1 MDVWSVG
8 DLEVLEAKQPCPV
21 RTHVDSG
28 DSSAFVEAVG
38 ILKLALFKNDWSR
51 LNRSFILTRRCS
63 RPGHRVFRCRASG
76 SASRLHRRRLHHI
89 PHLFADRRLYF
100 GHAGDSRLD
109 VFYPHIRR
117 HGGVDGEW
125 KSFVDRG
132 LGEQR

>member
-1 MDVWSVG
+1 MAVWSVG
-8 DLEVLEAKQPCPV
+8 DLEVLEVKQSCPI

-28 DSSAFVEAVG
+28 DSSDFVEAVG

-63 RPGHRVFRCRASG
+63 RPGHRVFRCRATG
-76 SASRLHRRRLHHI
+76 SASRLHRR
-89 PHLFADRRLYF
+89 PYF
-100 GHAGDSRLD
+100 GHAGHSGFDP
-109 VFYPHIRR
+109 FYPHIRR